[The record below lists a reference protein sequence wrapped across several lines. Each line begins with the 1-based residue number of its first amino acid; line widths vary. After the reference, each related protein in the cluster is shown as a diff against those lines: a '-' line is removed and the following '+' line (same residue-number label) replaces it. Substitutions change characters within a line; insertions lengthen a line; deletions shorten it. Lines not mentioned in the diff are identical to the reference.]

1 MSTQVDNDRCTL
13 VTSERD
19 SWEEVPGHQRVLPL
33 QVLDTGGTQL
43 PRSRRARQGPGQHPP
58 PPPCN
63 PFHPTPCPPPLE
75 ASTGLQALGRHLLE
89 GSFPSSLCPTLALC
103 VVWGMQGASR
113 KNPQEPV
120 AGTKNAF

>member
-1 MSTQVDNDRCTL
+1 MTGCTL

-19 SWEEVPGHQRVLPL
+19 GWEEVPGHRRVLPL

-43 PRSRRARQGPGQHPP
+43 PRSRRARQGPGQHPS
-58 PPPCN
+58 PPPCT
-63 PFHPTPCPPPLE
+63 PSTPHPVHLLWRPPQ
-75 ASTGLQALGRHLLE
+75 GCRALGRHLLE
-89 GSFPSSLCPTLALC
+89 GSFPSGLCPTLALC
-103 VVWGMQGASR
+103 VVWGMQGASC